1 MPCDLNELRELSTC
15 FSNKCMGDSTRE
27 SINLY
32 IALAFLKSQGGTDYT
47 EALSL
52 LEIDSKQWERLAVSD
67 RDAIT
72 TYINL
77 QFAVANH
84 AEFPGG
90 TSTSNLKALSR
101 CIQCLGSEQ
110 RKSMLAYVWCQIANT
125 VVPDNVYVI
134 GGEGEGDVIIGGEGG
149 EMIGA
154 EQ

>member
-1 MPCDLNELRELSTC
+1 
-15 FSNKCMGDSTRE
+15 MGDPTRE

-32 IALAFLKSQGGTDYT
+32 IMLAFLAAQGGTDYT
-47 EALSL
+47 SNLSL
-52 LEIDSKQWERLAVSD
+52 LEADSKMWERLAESD
-67 RDAIT
+67 RKAIE

-110 RKSMLAYVWCQIANT
+110 RKSISAYVWCLIANT
-125 VVPDNVYVI
+125 VAPDNVYVI